1 VFLQQRTRRRAE
13 LLLIGAIL
21 APGKRTV
28 TSLLRIAQPGAV
40 LRQLPSRAQ
49 PHCLG
54 CPRSSPPAAGSLDR
68 RLRRGS
74 VRRVLQKPAL
84 AGGHGMLVMFDVT
97 DLTKVA
103 RHDREGWYEG
113 IR

>member
-1 VFLQQRTRRRAE
+1 ML
-13 LLLIGAIL
+13 
-21 APGKRTV
+21 
-28 TSLLRIAQPGAV
+28 
-40 LRQLPSRAQ
+40 
-49 PHCLG
+49 
-54 CPRSSPPAAGSLDR
+54 SSWKR
-68 RLRRGS
+68 RLNGS